1 MFISLCNEKTK
12 SKFNHTVLPVLLR
25 HTKSGSDFGTDHLAL
40 SCFFGIS
47 VSLTIIGPNTF
58 STFSEPTHD
67 FHKTVVVVP
76 DIPDEYPTGADANIF
91 TVPGG
96 VKVAMPS
103 PEADAVG

>member
-1 MFISLCNEKTK
+1 NDKNI
-12 SKFNHTVLPVLLR
+12 
-25 HTKSGSDFGTDHLAL
+25 D
-40 SCFFGIS
+40 I
-47 VSLTIIGPNTF
+47 SLTIIGPNTF